1 MDKKEFI
8 VTLETT
14 LTNAKLDVIALELLD
29 NDTVEIT
36 FKGGGRRK
44 VHIEADSY
52 GAVILDVVKHCF

>member
-8 VTLETT
+8 AILEKTLV
-14 LTNAKLDVIALELLD
+14 NAKLDVTALELLD
-29 NDTVEIT
+29 NNTVEIT

-44 VHIEADSY
+44 VNIEADSY

>member
-1 MDKKEFI
+1 MDKEEFI

-14 LTNAKLDVIALELLD
+14 LTNAKLDVTALELLD

-44 VHIEADSY
+44 VNIKADSY
-52 GAVILDVVKHCF
+52 GAIILDVVKHCF

>member
-8 VTLETT
+8 AILEKTLA
-14 LTNAKLDVIALELLD
+14 NAKLDVTALELLD

-44 VHIEADSY
+44 VNIEADSY